1 MENDKQPWWWGLVL
15 TTRASEK
22 GNKMAKVIPKRK
34 IKIVESTRAKAGG
47 IPQQVQAGKSYDID
61 APDAKILVEM
71 GKAKYVGT
79 GDPKVRPV
87 QKQLPGAKR
96 KGPDS
101 PDPQAVIE
109 VPHGIIIPDDVSEAL
124 MVNGLDT
131 LEKIIEATDEELL
144 AIHGVGP
151 ATLADLR
158 TLAQLTLDVQAQ
170 QDPTVETPDE
180 PGEGGQGPKT
190 ET

>member
-1 MENDKQPWWWGLVL
+1 
-15 TTRASEK
+15 
-22 GNKMAKVIPKRK
+22 
-34 IKIVESTRAKAGG
+34 
-47 IPQQVQAGKSYDID
+47 
-61 APDAKILVEM
+61 
-71 GKAKYVGT
+71 
-79 GDPKVRPV
+79 
-87 QKQLPGAKR
+87 
-96 KGPDS
+96 
-101 PDPQAVIE
+101 
-109 VPHGIIIPDDVSEAL
+109 